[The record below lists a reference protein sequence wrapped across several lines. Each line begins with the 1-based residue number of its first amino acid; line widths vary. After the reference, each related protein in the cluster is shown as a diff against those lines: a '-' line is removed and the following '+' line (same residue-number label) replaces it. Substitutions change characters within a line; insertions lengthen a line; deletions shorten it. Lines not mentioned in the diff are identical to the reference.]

1 MKPEGLRD
9 PVLASEQCWDPE
21 PFLSSNCNA
30 PSKPSS
36 TPQCWGL
43 LSGFWANK
51 VNLAVI
57 CLESHPKAPAGKQ
70 DISFPDRDGSKTLQE
85 AVARCGGLSQ
95 PIGVYC
101 RRAEFS

>member
-9 PVLASEQCWDPE
+9 PVLASEQCRDPE
-21 PFLSSNCNA
+21 PFHSSNCNA
-30 PSKPSS
+30 PSKHPPPHNAGVSF
-36 TPQCWGL
+36 L
-43 LSGFWANK
+43 ASGPIK

-85 AVARCGGLSQ
+85 AVACWGGLSQ
-95 PIGVYC
+95 PIGLYC